1 MIDFYRH
8 FAENLLKKK
17 FYLLLVRKTPNFAR
31 KMAEDEIPLYTPFFG
46 VMGAT
51 AAMVFT
57 GMV

>member
-1 MIDFYRH
+1 
-8 FAENLLKKK
+8 
-17 FYLLLVRKTPNFAR
+17 
-31 KMAEDEIPLYTPFFG
+31 MAGEDEIPLYTPFFG